1 MTVIDTAT
9 EAQVDTRPYIGFT
22 GTVSRIVRLSP
33 SLIRITCTGPEFE
46 NFGPAR
52 YDHRIKLI
60 LPLPGRGF
68 SDFPTGEDWY
78 EQWRQQPE
86 DRQNP
91 IRTYTVRA
99 FRTDPAE
106 LDIDLV
112 QHGINGPA
120 SAWASTVQV
129 GDQVAVLGPN
139 RRFTGDDGGVEFVPP
154 PPGTPMLLAGDETA
168 LPAIAA
174 ILEQVP
180 GDVRGKAIIEVPY
193 PGDRIEL
200 IKPAG
205 VTIEWLVRAG
215 APVGK
220 PMIDCFADH
229 AAELFG
235 LGSAAVA
242 DEPIEDPDADAD
254 IEPWDVPEQGS
265 YAWIAGEAAMV
276 RALRRLLV
284 NELGVP
290 KSSVAFMGYWRL

>member
-9 EAQVDTRPYIGFT
+9 AAPVDTRPYIAFT
-22 GTVSRIVRLSP
+22 GTVSRVVQLSP
-33 SLIRITCTGPEFE
+33 SLIRITCVGPEFE
-46 NFGPAR
+46 HFGPSR
-52 YDHRIKLI
+52 YDLRIKLI

-68 SDFPTGEDWY
+68 ADFPTGAEWY
-78 EQWRQQPE
+78 DEWRQLPL

-99 FRTDPAE
+99 LRTDPAE

-112 QHGINGPA
+112 LHGINGPA
-120 SAWASTVQV
+120 SAWASEVKA
-129 GDQVAVLGPN
+129 GDPVAVLGPN
-139 RRFTGDDGGVEFVPP
+139 RRYDGDPGGVEFVPP
-154 PPGTPMLLAGDETA
+154 PAGTPMLLAGDETA

-180 GDVRGKAIIEVPY
+180 ADVRGKAIIEVPY
-193 PGDRIEL
+193 PGDRLEL

-205 VTIEWLVRAG
+205 VSVEWLVRDGQPAG
-215 APVGK
+215 Q
-220 PMIDCFADH
+220 PMLDCFADH

-235 LGSAAVA
+235 VDRSGAAIM
-242 DEPIEDPDADAD
+242 EPIEDADPEL
-254 IEPWDVPEQGS
+254 EPWDVPEQGS

-284 NELGVP
+284 NDLGVP
-290 KSSVAFMGYWRL
+290 KTSVAFMGYWRL

>member
-1 MTVIDTAT
+1 MTVIDTAI
-9 EAQVDTRPYIGFT
+9 AAPVDTRPYIAFT
-22 GTVSRIVRLSP
+22 GTVSRVVQLSP
-33 SLIRITCTGPEFE
+33 SLIRITCVGAEFE
-46 NFGPAR
+46 HFGPSR
-52 YDHRIKLI
+52 HDLRIKLI

-68 SDFPTGEDWY
+68 VDFPTGAEWY
-78 EQWRQQPE
+78 DEWRQLPL

-99 FRTDPAE
+99 LRTDPAE

-120 SAWASTVQV
+120 SAWAGEVKA
-129 GDQVAVLGPN
+129 GDPVAVLGPN
-139 RRFTGDDGGVEFVPP
+139 RRYDGDAGGVEFVPP
-154 PPGTPMLLAGDETA
+154 PTGTPMLLAGDETA

-193 PGDRIEL
+193 PGDRLEL

-205 VTIEWLVRAG
+205 VSVEWLVRDGRPAG
-215 APVGK
+215 Q
-220 PMIDCFADH
+220 PMLDCFADH

-235 LGSAAVA
+235 ADRTGAATA
-242 DEPIEDPDADAD
+242 EPIEDADPEL
-254 IEPWDVPEQGS
+254 EPWDVPEQGS

-284 NELGVP
+284 NDLGVP

>member
-1 MTVIDTAT
+1 MTVTDTVTTAP
-9 EAQVDTRPYIGFT
+9 VDTRPYTAFT
-22 GTVSRIVRLSP
+22 GTVSEVSRLSP
-33 SLIRITCTGPEFE
+33 SMIRITCTGPEFE
-46 NFGPAR
+46 HFGPCR
-52 YDHRIKLI
+52 YDIRIKLI
-60 LPLPGRGF
+60 LPVPERGF
-68 SDFPTGEDWY
+68 ADFPTGADWWD
-78 EQWRQQPE
+78 EWRQLPVE
-86 DRQNP
+86 RQNP

-99 FRTDPAE
+99 FRPETAE

-120 SAWASTVQV
+120 SAWASEVRV
-129 GDQVAVLGPN
+129 GDPVAVLGPN
-139 RRFTGDDGGVEFVPP
+139 RRYVGDAGGVEFVPP

-180 GDVRGKAIIEVPY
+180 ADVRGKAIIEVPY

-205 VTIEWLVRAG
+205 VSVEWLVRDG
-215 APVGK
+215 RPIGQ
-220 PMIDCFADH
+220 PMLDCFADH
-229 AAELFG
+229 AAEMFG
-235 LGSAAVA
+235 GQTGPAAA
-242 DEPIEDPDADAD
+242 EPIDDLDPEL
-254 IEPWDVPEQGS
+254 EPWEVPEQGS

-284 NELGVP
+284 NDLGVP